1 MPAYHSLG
9 LEIGIAANPTK
20 IAGAPPQKRVRV
32 VEDVSLRVNV
42 PVSEEGG
49 VTLVGVPIGTDKHVV
64 DHAQGEVWGGG
75 ADCLASCLEGMLDRQ
90 VNAPISI
97 ELPGQ
102 KTSYLGRAMGTDSS
116 LEA

>member
-1 MPAYHSLG
+1 M
-9 LEIGIAANPTK
+9 
-20 IAGAPPQKRVRV
+20 
-32 VEDVSLRVNV
+32 EDISPRVNA

-49 VTLVGVPIGTDKHVV
+49 VTAVGVPIGTDKHVV